1 MRSLAERIS
10 EIVGEKYVS
19 DESHVRWAYAKDV
32 GPWRERM
39 PDVVVRPGDPY
50 EVSAIVDLANRLRVP
65 IWPRGGGA
73 TPVGA
78 GMPLKPYGILLD
90 MTRMNQIEVDE
101 GDMVA
106 VAEAG
111 ATFASLIHQLWKKGL
126 DTFRGPGSGLAAS
139 VGGAASM
146 SSNWHAS
153 LKYGGTGDVVRG
165 VEVVLPTG
173 EIIRTASAYKWPH
186 KFYARYHGTPDLTGL
201 FIGDHG
207 TLGVKTKVSFGLW
220 EKPEFADGV
229 GWGVD
234 NVVNMQ
240 TIFQKI
246 SRKRLATDMNFHDKL
261 IMQFLAYLRNEV
273 GYDGV
278 GPEMRR
284 WLKAI
289 YDDLE
294 ESGNVERFEKN
305 GDMIAFAVVEEH
317 SRAVLDEKV
326 KMIEK
331 IVRESGG
338 WIMGRRYAMDYHD
351 NQLHGFYQPF
361 MNVDPGLGTSF
372 IGGGG
377 LIRPS
382 QFAKSREILYSYL
395 EENKED
401 LQKHDISGTF
411 FGYVL
416 NPSAIA
422 IYPGVLGDQYHMP
435 SRERVVYHSKR
446 IRDEYMRSDCGWQP
460 YFAGEWGTEGYMKTL
475 YAPYYYLLKNIK
487 KLLDPNNILN
497 PGMLG
502 L

>member
-1 MRSLAERIS
+1 MKSLGEQLS
-10 EIVGEKYVS
+10 EIVGERYVS
-19 DESHVRWAYAKDV
+19 EERHVRWAYARDV

-50 EVSAIVDLANRLRVP
+50 EISAIVDLANRLRTP

-73 TPVGA
+73 SPVGA
-78 GMPLKPYGILLD
+78 GMPLRPYGILLD
-90 MTRMNQIEVDE
+90 TTRMNSIEID
-101 GDMVA
+101 GDDMVV

-111 ATFASLIHQLWKKGL
+111 ATFGSLIHELWKRGL

-153 LKYGGTGDVVRG
+153 LRYGGMGDVVKG
-165 VEVVLPTG
+165 IEVVLPTG
-173 EIIRTASAYKWPH
+173 ELIRTSSAYKWPH
-186 KFYARYHGTPDLTGL
+186 RFYARFQGTPDLTGL
-201 FIGDHG
+201 FLGDHG
-207 TLGVKTKVSFGLW
+207 TLGVKTKISLGLW
-220 EKPEFADGV
+220 EKPEYADGA

-234 NVVNMQ
+234 NIKDMQ

-246 SRKRLATDMNFHDKL
+246 STRRLAIDMNYHDKL
-261 IMQFLAYLRNEV
+261 IVQFLTYLRNKI
-273 GYDGV
+273 GYDGI
-278 GPEMRR
+278 GPEVRR

-289 YDDLE
+289 YNDLE
-294 ESGNVERFEKN
+294 ESNNVERFEKKA
-305 GDMIAFAVVEEH
+305 DMIAFAVVEEY
-317 SRAVLDEKV
+317 SKSIADEKI

-331 IVRESGG
+331 IVLENGG
-338 WIMGRRYAMDYHD
+338 WLMGRRYAMDYHD

-361 MNVDPGLGTSF
+361 MNVDPSLGTSF
-372 IGGGG
+372 IGSGG

-382 QFAKSREILYSYL
+382 QFAKSREILYNYL
-395 EENKED
+395 EENRED
-401 LQKHDISGTF
+401 LERHEISGTF

-416 NPSAIA
+416 GPSAIA

-460 YFAGEWGTEGYMKTL
+460 YFAGEWGTEGYMKTF
-475 YAPYYYLLKNIK
+475 YAPYYHLLKNIK
-487 KLLDPNNILN
+487 KLLDPNSILN